1 MDRTTRK
8 IIIRNFIKDFFDPA
22 SFKQF
27 KKYLI
32 VGILSFIAEYSLF
45 FILVEVIDLWFI
57 LSNTIVYSFIFF
69 FNFILNRKWS
79 FESKSNIKTQV
90 IKYGL
95 LFLFNLIAT
104 NALLFFLADTLTI
117 SPLIA
122 KIMVMALIVPW
133 NFVMYKK
140 VIYK

>member
-1 MDRTTRK
+1 MNSVAQKSK
-8 IIIRNFIKDFFDPA
+8 ISNMIKDLINPS

-27 KKYLI
+27 RKYLI
-32 VGILSFIAEYSLF
+32 VGILSFISEYSLF
-45 FILVEVIDLWFI
+45 FILVEVFGLWFI

-79 FESKSNIKTQV
+79 FQSKTNIKTQL

-104 NALLFFLADTLTI
+104 NALLFFLAKTLTI

-133 NFVMYKK
+133 NFIMYKK